1 MTLVLPQKLPV
12 RAFAERFQK
21 EMKPLSDKFSFF
33 SAGLKLNEEDEKE
46 FIYDP
51 VESLPPMVRELLPD
65 ISIVLVP
72 QLEASSES
80 STAEVDVILESDS
93 EAPTEAKGKSAR
105 HRIWQNE
112 THLGDSIV
120 LTFAVSGCDSGEYHY
135 RLFHAIAEK
144 VAERAKPEFWKG
156 YQELLRDELRRK
168 VHGETDEDSWKA
180 KDALLAA
187 SLSPWRQSRSFDHYA
202 RVSLIDCLTLYLH
215 GLCCD
220 IDIDPGPRQ
229 IQSRELRKR
238 LEWLYANLGAPENYA
253 ILPEQ
258 KRKLANRS

>member
-12 RAFAERFQK
+12 RAFAERFQT
-21 EMKPLSDKFSFF
+21 EMKPLSEKFSFF
-33 SAGLKLNEEDEKE
+33 SAGLKFNEEDEKE

-72 QLEASSES
+72 QLEAASEANS
-80 STAEVDVILESDS
+80 AEVDVVLES
-93 EAPTEAKGKSAR
+93 APEETNDKSSKQ
-105 HRIWQNE
+105 RIWQNE
-112 THLGDSIV
+112 TQLGNSIV

-135 RLFHAIAEK
+135 RLFHAIATK

-156 YQELLRDELRRK
+156 YHELLRDELRRK
-168 VHGETDEDSWKA
+168 VHGEVDEDSWKA
-180 KDALLAA
+180 KDSLLAA
-187 SLSPWRQSRSFDHYA
+187 TLAPWRQSRSFNHYA
-202 RVSLIDCLTLYLH
+202 RVSLIDSLTLYLH

-220 IDIDPGPRQ
+220 IDVEPGPRQ

-238 LEWLYANLGAPENYA
+238 LEWLYANVGAPENYA
-253 ILPEQ
+253 ILPDQ
-258 KRKLANRS
+258 KRKNASRQ